1 MLNQTFLAVLPFI
14 LIAIALA
21 FDNIVFAF
29 FGGLSAIFA
38 GLFLLNTLWLA
49 LIFLGIGMYFILI
62 AVLSDWEE

>member
-1 MLNQTFLAVLPFI
+1 MLNQTFLSVFPFI

-21 FDNIVFAF
+21 FDNVVFAF

-49 LIFLGIGMYFILI
+49 VIFLGIGIYFILI
-62 AVLSDWEE
+62 AFLSDWGE